1 MQFMKSVRL
10 RLLVLAILPLAVV
23 LPILLGVTMARWA
36 SKFDELLIENVA
48 SDLRIA
54 EQYVEQIIATQS
66 NQIEALANSLQFDEL
81 VHTSGGSLQEFLEDQ
96 KNALSLDYL
105 VIRDGGQ
112 QSVLAPEIDIYNKAL
127 EIGRAQAIE
136 VFSNDELKQISPKLA
151 VQATIPL
158 IETEAAIHTERTIEN
173 RGMIVIGAAKI
184 KSGAGTQVLIGG
196 KLLNQNLQFIDTI
209 NDLVY
214 KSENDDLKRVGT
226 ATLFLEDVRISTNVR
241 LFENVRA
248 LGTRVSEAVYRN
260 VLDDGKTW
268 LDRAFVVN
276 NWYVS
281 GYLPILDGQSRRI
294 GMLYVGFLEE
304 PFTRLK
310 TTTYLALVSA
320 FILVLLLTIPFFLR
334 IARGIFSPLEKMSRT
349 IKLVEGGNLDARIS
363 EAKVNGEIGE
373 VARHLDNLLDQV
385 QVRDEK
391 LRQAADEL
399 NQRVEIRTQEL
410 LTANTQL
417 EATYKQLVTSEKLAS
432 IGEITAGVAH
442 EINNPVAVIQGNM
455 ELIRAGLEARE
466 DLRVELDLV
475 DEQVVRINSI
485 VGKLLQF
492 ARPSEFSET
501 VSNADV
507 ASTLEDCI
515 VLVLHAISKS
525 NIEIVRKYGST
536 QKLSI
541 NQVEFQQVI
550 INLLMNAI
558 HAMPKG
564 GVLTLSVNEK
574 HYDNKPGTEICVADN
589 GDGIDPAY
597 LDRIFDPFFTT
608 KKGVGTGLGLSIS
621 QSLIQRIGGQLRV
634 ESKKSVGT
642 TFLVWIPNNDNL
654 SNDG

>member
-1 MQFMKSVRL
+1 MNSVRL
-10 RLLVLAILPLAVV
+10 RLLILAILPLAVV

-66 NQIEALANSLQFDEL
+66 NQIEALVNSSQFND
-81 VHTSGGSLQEFLEDQ
+81 VIHRSDGSLQELLDKQ
-96 KNALSLDYL
+96 KSAMNLDYL
-105 VIRDGGQ
+105 AIRDGTNEPA
-112 QSVLAPEIDIYNKAL
+112 LAPEMDIYGKAL
-127 EIGRAQAIE
+127 KTGRSQAIE
-136 VFSNDELKQISPKLA
+136 IFTNEELKQISTRLAKL
-151 VQATIPL
+151 ATIPL
-158 IETEAAIHTERTIEN
+158 IETEAAIQTERTVED
-173 RGMIVIGAAKI
+173 RGMIVIGAARV
-184 KSGAGTQVLIGG
+184 KSGAGTQVLVGG

-214 KSENDDLKRVGT
+214 KSENHEFKRVGT

-294 GMLYVGFLEE
+294 GMLYVGFLEQ
-304 PFTRLK
+304 PFTQLK
-310 TTTYLALVSA
+310 TTTYLALIFA
-320 FILVLLLTIPFFLR
+320 FILVLLFTIPFFLR
-334 IARGIFSPLEKMSRT
+334 IARGIFSPLEKMSKT
-349 IKLVEGGNLDARIS
+349 IKLVEGGDLDARIS
-363 EAKVNGEIGE
+363 EVKANGEIGE
-373 VARHLDNLLDQV
+373 VARHLDNLLDQI

-391 LRQAADEL
+391 LHQAADEL

-410 LTANTQL
+410 QTANTQL
-417 EATYKQLVTSEKLAS
+417 EATYKQLVTSEKLAA

-455 ELIRAGLEARE
+455 ELIRRGLEARE
-466 DLRVELDLV
+466 DLKVELDLV
-475 DEQVVRINSI
+475 DEQVIRINSI

-492 ARPSEFSET
+492 ARPSEFSDT
-501 VSNADV
+501 VNDADV
-507 ASTLEDCI
+507 AATLEDCI

-525 NIEIVRKYGST
+525 NIKIVRKYGSPQQLT
-536 QKLSI
+536 I

-558 HAMPKG
+558 HAMPNG
-564 GVLTLSVNEK
+564 GVLTLSVNK
-574 HYDNKPGTEICVADN
+574 TLSGTKSGTEICVADN
-589 GDGIDPAY
+589 GEGIEPAY
-597 LDRIFDPFFTT
+597 LSRIFDPFFTT
-608 KKGVGTGLGLSIS
+608 KRGVGTGLGLSIS

-634 ESKKSVGT
+634 ESKKNIGT
-642 TFLVWIPNNDNL
+642 TFFVWIPENDKL
-654 SNDG
+654 TNDA